1 MRFEWLIAQRYLRSK
16 KKERFIGLNSLFA
29 TIGVAVGVMA
39 LIVVISVMGGFENHL
54 RTKILGINSHVIVR
68 SYAGAIAGW
77 KEVERRILDLGKEA
91 EGQGGLSRLLG
102 KGEGSEIE
110 AITPFVFVQA
120 LVSSG
125 RAVSGALIRGVDP
138 ATIGSVIET
147 GQVVAG
153 RGVEQ
158 LSSTQ
163 RPPAIVLGKEIARSL
178 GVAVGQVVSIV
189 LPTGTVTPVG
199 MMPKIRPFRVV
210 GIVTTGMYE
219 YDSSLAFISLAEAQR
234 LMGIEGRIHGFELKV
249 ADIYRADELAELIQK
264 RLGYPYW
271 AMDWQRMSR
280 SLFSAMELEKL
291 AMFIVLTLIVLVAAF
306 NIVSSLTML
315 VMDKRQEIAILKA
328 MGATDGQILRIF
340 ILAGSTIGLVGTTIG
355 TAGGIIVCQL
365 LSRYKFI
372 KIPKEVYY
380 TDTLPILLVP
390 WWVVVIAVS
399 ALLICFVAT
408 IYPARKAASINP
420 SQALRAG

>member
-1 MRFEWLIAQRYLRSK
+1 MAAQ
-16 KKERFIGLNSLFA
+16 
-29 TIGVAVGVMA
+29 
-39 LIVVISVMGGFENHL
+39 GGDPPP
-54 RTKILGINSHVIVR
+54 II
-68 SYAGAIAGW
+68 
-77 KEVERRILDLGKEA
+77 LGKEM
-91 EGQGGLSRLLG
+91 
-102 KGEGSEIE
+102 
-110 AITPFVFVQA
+110 
-120 LVSSG
+120 
-125 RAVSGALIRGVDP
+125 
-138 ATIGSVIET
+138 
-147 GQVVAG
+147 
-153 RGVEQ
+153 
-158 LSSTQ
+158 
-163 RPPAIVLGKEIARSL
+163 ARSL
-178 GVAVGQVVSIV
+178 GAVVGQVISIV

-199 MMPKIRPFRVV
+199 MMPKIRPFRVA

-219 YDSSLAFISLAEAQR
+219 YDSGLAYISLAQAQR
-234 LMGIEGRIHGFELKV
+234 LLGIQGKIHGFQLKV
-249 ADIYRADELAELIQK
+249 ADIYLADDLARAIQK
-264 RLGYPYW
+264 GLGYPYW

-340 ILAGSTIGLVGTTIG
+340 MVAGSAIGAVGTAVGTGAGIGL
-355 TAGGIIVCQL
+355 CEL

-390 WWVVVIAVS
+390 WWVAAIAAS
-399 ALLICFVAT
+399 ALLICFLAT
-408 IYPARKAASINP
+408 IYPARKAAAINP